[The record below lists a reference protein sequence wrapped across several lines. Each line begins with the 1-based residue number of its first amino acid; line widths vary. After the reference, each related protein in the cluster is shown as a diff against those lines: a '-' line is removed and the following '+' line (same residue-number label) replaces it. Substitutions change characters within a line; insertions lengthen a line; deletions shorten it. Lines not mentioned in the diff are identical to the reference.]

1 MKLTKKQGTILFVLL
16 ISISMSAVMSFGII
30 LLRLGWQE
38 EFFKIWFNDF
48 LVGCCLAIPTAF
60 ILVPLIK
67 KLIDSITNE

>member
-1 MKLTKKQGTILFVLL
+1 MKLTNKQGTILFALL
-16 ISISMSAVMSFGII
+16 VSISMSAVMSFGII

-38 EFFKIWFNDF
+38 GFFRIWFNDF